1 MSKQRKTGDIKDNN
15 ISSKLLGA
23 NLSDINIEKFRDLSQ
38 YRKEKYDLGGKLTLP
53 ILKTISL
60 KFSPDVIFS
69 VILPGQ
75 AISNI
80 EALSECVN
88 MMVVNLSKNSIENL
102 GPLKNLNKIRILN
115 MSENCITNVEALGNN
130 LELVNLHLEGNMIK
144 GVDQLRALKTCPNL
158 KNMNLQTLTGAN
170 QNPICELQN
179 YRRNVF
185 EELSQLKRLDGNSFS
200 IQESLLEL
208 SLLMDLN

>member
-1 MSKQRKTGDIKDNN
+1 MQLLLFLIKSYKIKGILFNFAELYYITMSKQRKTGDLKDNN

-38 YRKEKYDLGGKLTLP
+38 YRKEKYDIGGKLTLP

-115 MSENCITNVEALGNN
+115 MSENCITNVEVLLNN

-144 GVDQLRALKTCPNL
+144 GVDQLRALKTCTNL
-158 KNMNLQTLTGAN
+158 KNLHLQTLTGAN
-170 QNPICELQN
+170 QNPIC
-179 YRRNVF
+179 
-185 EELSQLKRLDGNSFS
+185 
-200 IQESLLEL
+200 
-208 SLLMDLN
+208 

>member
-1 MSKQRKTGDIKDNN
+1 MSKQRKTGDVKDNN
-15 ISSKLLGA
+15 ISSKLHGA

-75 AISNI
+75 SISSI

-102 GPLKNLNKIRILN
+102 SPLKNLNKIRILN
-115 MSENCITNVEALGNN
+115 MSENCITNV
-130 LELVNLHLEGNMIK
+130 
-144 GVDQLRALKTCPNL
+144 
-158 KNMNLQTLTGAN
+158 
-170 QNPICELQN
+170 
-179 YRRNVF
+179 
-185 EELSQLKRLDGNSFS
+185 
-200 IQESLLEL
+200 
-208 SLLMDLN
+208 